1 MPIPCAT
8 CGAKAQVLCTCIKPY
23 KPVKS
28 NRKVVMDITALNA
41 AIEKI
46 DETLKSQ
53 PKERLE
59 VVNRALNIT
68 SEELFTWQELK
79 SVAQASNK
87 ISLDV
92 AMFLFTT
99 IGTNPKHFNK
109 QSIAKK
115 YLVTNIMK
123 NLMEWKM
130 GL

>member
-8 CGAKAQVLCTCIKPY
+8 CGAKAQILCTCIKPY

-28 NRKVVMDITALNA
+28 NRKVVMEITALNA

-53 PKERLE
+53 PPEKLE
-59 VVNRALNIT
+59 QVNKALNIT
-68 SEELFTWQELK
+68 SDELFTWQELK
-79 SVAQASNK
+79 SVAQASGK
-87 ISLDV
+87 ITLEVSL
-92 AMFLFTT
+92 FLFEA
-99 IGTNPKHFNK
+99 IGQTPKHFNK

-123 NLMEWKM
+123 NLMEWKL